1 MGKKIV
7 AFVIVIVAVAIG
19 VFMFQRTS
27 KINAMQ
33 KKLDASQERFQN
45 EYVIYD
51 SDEYERLVSNCES
64 AISDKNYDNAKKA
77 QTELDEFEQTTISE
91 NKKTA
96 NESIKTLEKSDTSKA
111 YQSELDK
118 IKQYKEEMQD
128 DIKNGQFKQAD
139 KIRQKWQK
147 LIDDMQKELSN
158 LDIKVVQVDTS
169 NYPKVKLYLDI
180 RDNSTD
186 KVPSGLKKSYF
197 YLLEKTDKKK
207 FVRQDIIKAAQ
218 LDQNE
223 SLNINMV
230 ADASGSMQ
238 GSPLTSAKSVM
249 QTFLNSVQFSIG
261 DQVELTTFSTGVHTV
276 VAFTKD
282 KTKLDSSIQSIT
294 TDNMTSLYDALYAAV
309 NTTAVQS
316 GAKCVIAFTDGKD
329 NYSKCKPDDVIEIA
343 KKYKIPV
350 FIIGIGSSTIDSD
363 VQRIC
368 SETGGFYRNIT
379 NISNMSEIYSEIY
392 KQQKELYM
400 LEYKITDGTSKS
412 ALRTL
417 SVEYNDRNIGGKQV
431 TSYTPNTL
439 MTENSS
445 TSGLSE
451 PEKLMKE
458 YLPAC
463 VKAINNHDFSYIEKY
478 MVKDGPVYKEN
489 KEYIKNNFTE
499 EFLSCKIIDIKYP
512 TKDSCIVHLTETYKI
527 QNNKEPLHMRTLE
540 SYYKLL
546 KQSDGS
552 WQVYSYPK
560 DMKVIKK
567 IRY

>member
-1 MGKKIV
+1 M
-7 AFVIVIVAVAIG
+7 
-19 VFMFQRTS
+19 
-27 KINAMQ
+27 
-33 KKLDASQERFQN
+33 
-45 EYVIYD
+45 
-51 SDEYERLVSNCES
+51 
-64 AISDKNYDNAKKA
+64 
-77 QTELDEFEQTTISE
+77 
-91 NKKTA
+91 
-96 NESIKTLEKSDTSKA
+96 
-111 YQSELDK
+111 
-118 IKQYKEEMQD
+118 
-128 DIKNGQFKQAD
+128 
-139 KIRQKWQK
+139 
-147 LIDDMQKELSN
+147 
-158 LDIKVVQVDTS
+158 
-169 NYPKVKLYLDI
+169 
-180 RDNSTD
+180 
-186 KVPSGLKKSYF
+186 
-197 YLLEKTDKKK
+197 EKTGKKK

-238 GSPLTSAKSVM
+238 GSPLTSAKS
-249 QTFLNSVQFSIG
+249 
-261 DQVELTTFSTGVHTV
+261 
-276 VAFTKD
+276 
-282 KTKLDSSIQSIT
+282 
-294 TDNMTSLYDALYAAV
+294 
-309 NTTAVQS
+309 
-316 GAKCVIAFTDGKD
+316 VIAFTDGKD

-368 SETGGFYRNIT
+368 SETG
-379 NISNMSEIYSEIY
+379 
-392 KQQKELYM
+392 
-400 LEYKITDGTSKS
+400 
-412 ALRTL
+412 
-417 SVEYNDRNIGGKQV
+417 
-431 TSYTPNTL
+431 
-439 MTENSS
+439 
-445 TSGLSE
+445 GLSE